1 MVTEIIASIALI
13 LLFCVWLWLIIPG
26 VQERNKRRQ
35 WVQQQMEKDDLQKM
49 QK

>member
-1 MVTEIIASIALI
+1 MLENIVISIVI
-13 LLFCVWLWLIIPG
+13 LAMFCVWVWLITPG
-26 VQERNKRRQ
+26 VQAHHNQRK